1 MIEVESAPG
10 RGATFRILLPAT
22 THIATAPLRSAPKA
36 ASVATPGTVL
46 VVEDQDRVRDV
57 VVRVLREAGY
67 RVLEAS
73 DGESTLTQVHELQA
87 IDVLVTDIVM
97 PKLDG
102 RSLAARLRERWPD
115 LRVLFTSGY
124 AEDTDRAWLASDE
137 NAAFL
142 PKPFTPRE
150 LLEAVEKVVGTSRTG
165 SA

>member
-1 MIEVESAPG
+1 
-10 RGATFRILLPAT
+10 
-22 THIATAPLRSAPKA
+22 
-36 ASVATPGTVL
+36 
-46 VVEDQDRVRDV
+46 
-57 VVRVLREAGY
+57 VLRDAGY

-73 DGESTLTQVHELQA
+73 DGESTLSRIDELQA
-87 IDVLVTDIVM
+87 IDVLLTDIVM

-124 AEDTDRAWLASDE
+124 AEDTDRSWLGSDE